1 MAKIHTY
8 VNGKLIPKEEAG
20 ISPYDHGFLYGD
32 GTFEG
37 IRIYDGRIFKFKDH
51 MDRLYDS
58 LKVLR
63 IVPGITREELEDGII
78 KTIQKNELYDDG
90 YIRLVISR
98 GIGDLGI
105 NPRKCKD
112 DPTIVII
119 VDDIQL
125 YPEEMY
131 DNGINVITCSTR
143 RMVSQSLNPRI
154 KSLNYLCNIFG
165 IFEANHQ
172 NAQEGI
178 MLTID
183 GYVSEATVDNIF
195 ILKKNGEIWTPPLY
209 LGILEGITRN
219 SVMDL
224 ALEKGYTMK
233 EKTFTIFDVYTADEV
248 WLTGS
253 GAELIPIKDCD
264 GLTIGEGKAGP
275 VFKQLRAAFK
285 ELTKVDGYVIPRVEQ
300 TVEQ

>member
-1 MAKIHTY
+1 MAKIHTC
-8 VNGKLIPKEEAG
+8 VNGKLVPKEEAS
-20 ISPYDHGFLYGD
+20 ISPYDHGYLYGD

-37 IRIYDGRIFKFKDH
+37 IRIYNGRIFKFKDH

-63 IVPGITREELEDGII
+63 IEMAISREELEADII
-78 KTIQKNELYDDG
+78 KTIQKNELYEKG

-105 NPRKCKD
+105 NPRKCTH
-112 DPTIVII
+112 DPTVVII
-119 VDDIQL
+119 VDSIQL

-131 DNGINVITCSTR
+131 DTGIDVITCSTR

-165 IFEANHQ
+165 IFEVNKQ

-183 GYVSEATVDNIF
+183 GYVSEATVDNLF
-195 ILKKNGEIWTPPLY
+195 LKKNGQIWTPPLY

-219 SVMDL
+219 TVMDL
-224 ALEKGYTMK
+224 AVEKGYQME

-253 GAELIPIKDCD
+253 GAELIPIKDVD

-275 VFKQLRAAFK
+275 AFKELRAAFQ
-285 ELTKVDGYVIPRVEQ
+285 ELTKTTGFEIPRK
-300 TVEQ
+300 

>member
-8 VNGKLIPKEEAG
+8 VDGKLVPKEEAA

-37 IRIYDGRIFKFKDH
+37 IRIYNGRIFKFEEH
-51 MDRLYDS
+51 MDRFYDS

-63 IVPGITREELEDGII
+63 IKPAISREELESAII
-78 KTIQKNELYDDG
+78 KTIQKNEMYDKG
-90 YIRLVISR
+90 YIRLVVSR
-98 GIGDLGI
+98 GVGDLGI
-105 NPRKCKD
+105 NPRKCKNN
-112 DPTIVII
+112 PTVVVI
-119 VDDIQL
+119 VDSIQL

-131 DNGINVITCSTR
+131 ETGINVITCSTR

-165 IFEANHQ
+165 IIEANNQ

-195 ILKKNGEIWTPPLY
+195 IKKRNGEIWTPPLY

-219 SVMDL
+219 SVMDI
-224 ALEKGYTMK
+224 AKEKGYSLY
-233 EKTFTIFDVYTADEV
+233 ERTFTIFDVYTAEEV

-264 GLTIGEGKAGP
+264 GLVIGEGKAGP
-275 VFKQLRAAFK
+275 IFKELRAAFQ
-285 ELTKVDGYVIPRVEQ
+285 ELTRTTGYEIPRA
-300 TVEQ
+300 

>member
-1 MAKIHTY
+1 MAKIHTC
-8 VNGKLIPKEEAG
+8 VNGKLVPKEEAS
-20 ISPYDHGFLYGD
+20 ISPYDHGYLYGD

-37 IRIYDGRIFKFKDH
+37 IRIYNGRIFKFKDH

-63 IVPGITREELEDGII
+63 IEIAISREELEADII
-78 KTIQKNELYDDG
+78 KTIQKNELYDKG

-105 NPRKCKD
+105 NPRKCTH
-112 DPTIVII
+112 DPTVVII
-119 VDDIQL
+119 VDSIQL

-131 DNGINVITCSTR
+131 DTGIDVITCSTR

-165 IFEANHQ
+165 IFEANKQ

-183 GYVSEATVDNIF
+183 GYVSEATVDNLF
-195 ILKKNGEIWTPPLY
+195 LKKNGQIWTPPLY

-219 SVMDL
+219 TVMDI
-224 ALEKGYTMK
+224 ATEKGYQME

-253 GAELIPIKDCD
+253 GAELIPIKDVD
-264 GLTIGEGKAGP
+264 GLIIGEGKAGP
-275 VFKQLRAAFK
+275 VFKELRAAFQ
-285 ELTKVDGYVIPRVEQ
+285 ELTRTTGFEIPRK
-300 TVEQ
+300 

>member
-1 MAKIHTY
+1 MAAIHTY
-8 VNGKLIPKEEAG
+8 VNGKLVLKEEAG

-32 GTFEG
+32 GCFEG
-37 IRIYDGRIFKFKDH
+37 IRIYNGKIFKFKEH
-51 MDRLYDS
+51 MDRFYDS

-63 IVPGITREELEDGII
+63 IEPAISREEMEKAII
-78 KTIQKNELYDDG
+78 MTIQKNELYENG
-90 YIRLVISR
+90 YVRLVVSR

-105 NPRKCKD
+105 NPRKCKHA
-112 DPTIVII
+112 PTVIVI
-119 VDDIQL
+119 VDNIQL

-131 DNGINVITCSTR
+131 ETGIDVITCSTR

-165 IFEANHQ
+165 IIEANNQ

-195 ILKKNGEIWTPPLY
+195 IKKRNGEIWTPPLY

-219 SVMDL
+219 TVIDI
-224 ALEKGYTMK
+224 AKEKGYKIFERTY
-233 EKTFTIFDVYTADEV
+233 TSFDVYTAEEV

-253 GAELIPIKDCD
+253 GAELIPIKRVD
-264 GLTIGEGKAGP
+264 GLVIGDGKAGP
-275 VFKQLRAAFK
+275 VFKDLRAAFR
-285 ELTKVDGYVIPRVEQ
+285 ELTKKTGFVIPRP
-300 TVEQ
+300 

>member
-1 MAKIHTY
+1 MGQIYTY
-8 VNGKLIPKEEAG
+8 VNGEIVPKEKAA

-37 IRIYDGRIFKFKDH
+37 IRIYNGRIFKFKEH

-63 IVPGITREELEDGII
+63 IEPAISRKELEDAII
-78 KTIQKNELYDDG
+78 ETIHKNEMYDKG

-105 NPRKCKD
+105 NPRKCKHA
-112 DPTIVII
+112 PTIVVI
-119 VDDIQL
+119 VDTIQL

-131 DNGINVITCSTR
+131 DNGIDVITCSTR
-143 RMVSQSLNPRI
+143 RIVSQALNPRI

-165 IFEANHQ
+165 IFEANNQ

-178 MLTID
+178 MLTVD

-195 ILKKNGEIWTPPLY
+195 LVKNGQIWTPPLY

-219 SVMDL
+219 TVMDI
-224 ALEKGYTMK
+224 ATEKGYDMR
-233 EKTFTIFDVYTADEV
+233 EVTFTPFDLYTAKEV

-253 GAELIPIKDCD
+253 GAELIPVRSIDKIQ
-264 GLTIGEGKAGP
+264 IGEGKAGP
-275 VFKQLRAAFK
+275 VFKELRAAFQD
-285 ELTKVDGYVIPRVEQ
+285 LTKREGFVIPR
-300 TVEQ
+300 

>member
-1 MAKIHTY
+1 MAVIHTY
-8 VNGKLIPKEEAG
+8 VNGKLVPKEEAA
-20 ISPYDHGFLYGD
+20 ISPYDHGYLYGD
-32 GTFEG
+32 GSFEG
-37 IRIYDGRIFKFKDH
+37 IRIYNGRIFKFKDH
-51 MDRLYDS
+51 MDRFYDS
-58 LKVLR
+58 LKVIR
-63 IVPGITREELEDGII
+63 IEPAISREEIEAAIV
-78 KTIQKNELYDDG
+78 KTIQKNELYDNG
-90 YIRLVISR
+90 YIRLIVSR

-105 NPRKCKD
+105 NPRKCTH

-119 VDDIQL
+119 VDHIQL

-131 DNGINVITCSTR
+131 ETGIDVITCSTR

-165 IFEANHQ
+165 IFEANNQ

-195 ILKKNGEIWTPPLY
+195 ITKRNGEIWTPPLY

-219 SVMDL
+219 TVMDI
-224 ALEKGYTMK
+224 AKEKGYPVL
-233 EKTFTIFDVYTADEV
+233 ERTFTIFDVYTADEV

-253 GAELIPIKDCD
+253 GAELIPIKTVDN
-264 GLTIGEGKAGP
+264 LVIGEGKAGP
-275 VFKQLRAAFK
+275 VFKELRAAFQ
-285 ELTKVDGYVIPRVEQ
+285 ELTQTTGFEIPRVKSL
-300 TVEQ
+300 V

>member
-1 MAKIHTY
+1 MAKIHTC
-8 VNGKLIPKEEAG
+8 VNGILVPKEEAS
-20 ISPYDHGFLYGD
+20 ISPYDHGYLYGD

-37 IRIYDGRIFKFKDH
+37 IRIYNGRIFKFKDH
-51 MDRLYDS
+51 MDRLYSS

-63 IVPGITREELEDGII
+63 IAPAISREELEADII
-78 KTIQKNELYDDG
+78 KTIQKNELYDKG

-105 NPRKCKD
+105 NPRKCTHP
-112 DPTIVII
+112 PTIVII
-119 VDDIQL
+119 VDTIQL

-131 DNGINVITCSTR
+131 ETGIDVITCSTR

-165 IFEANHQ
+165 IFEVNKQ

-183 GYVSEATVDNIF
+183 GYVSEATVDNLF
-195 ILKKNGEIWTPPLY
+195 LKKNGEIWTPPLY

-219 SVMDL
+219 TVMDL
-224 ALEKGYTMK
+224 AVEKGYKME

-253 GAELIPIKDCD
+253 GAELIPIKDVD
-264 GLTIGEGKAGP
+264 GLIIGEGKAGP
-275 VFKQLRAAFK
+275 TFKELRAAFQ
-285 ELTKVDGYVIPRVEQ
+285 ELTQTTGFEIPRG
-300 TVEQ
+300 

>member
-1 MAKIHTY
+1 MAKIHTC
-8 VNGKLIPKEEAG
+8 VNGTLVPKEEAS
-20 ISPYDHGFLYGD
+20 ISPYDHGYLYGD

-37 IRIYDGRIFKFKDH
+37 IRIYNGRIFKFKEH

-58 LKVLR
+58 LKILR
-63 IVPGITREELEDGII
+63 IEMNISRDELEADII
-78 KTIQKNELYDDG
+78 KTIQKNELYDKG

-105 NPRKCKD
+105 NPRKCTFG
-112 DPTIVII
+112 PTIVII
-119 VDDIQL
+119 VDTIQL

-131 DNGINVITCSTR
+131 EAGIDVITCSTR

-165 IFEANHQ
+165 IFEANKQ

-183 GYVSEATVDNIF
+183 GYVSEATVDNLF
-195 ILKKNGEIWTPPLY
+195 LVQNGVIWTPPLY

-224 ALEKGYTMK
+224 AVEKGYKME
-233 EKTFTIFDVYTADEV
+233 EKTFTI
-248 WLTGS
+248 
-253 GAELIPIKDCD
+253 
-264 GLTIGEGKAGP
+264 
-275 VFKQLRAAFK
+275 
-285 ELTKVDGYVIPRVEQ
+285 
-300 TVEQ
+300 

>member
-1 MAKIHTY
+1 MGQIYTY
-8 VNGKLIPKEEAG
+8 VNGEWMPKEKAAV
-20 ISPYDHGFLYGD
+20 SPYDHGFLYGD

-37 IRIYDGRIFKFKDH
+37 IRIYNGRIFKFKEH
-51 MDRLYDS
+51 MDRFYDS

-63 IVPGITREELEDGII
+63 IDLTISRAELEDAII
-78 KTIQKNELYDDG
+78 KTIQKNEMYDKG
-90 YIRLVISR
+90 YIRLVASR

-105 NPRKCKD
+105 NPRKCKWGS
-112 DPTIVII
+112 TVVVI
-119 VDDIQL
+119 VDTIQL

-131 DNGINVITCSTR
+131 DNGIDVITCSTR

-165 IFEANHQ
+165 IFEANNQ

-195 ILKKNGEIWTPPLY
+195 LVKNGQIWTPPLY

-219 SVMDL
+219 TVMDI
-224 ALEKGYTMK
+224 AKKKGYDMR
-233 EKTFTIFDVYTADEV
+233 EETFTIFDIYIAKEV

-253 GAELIPIKDCD
+253 GAELIPVRSVDKIQ
-264 GLTIGEGKAGP
+264 IGEGKAGP
-275 VFKQLRAAFK
+275 VFKDLRAAFQD
-285 ELTKVDGYVIPRVEQ
+285 LTKKEGFIIPRQ
-300 TVEQ
+300 

>member
-1 MAKIHTY
+1 MAKIHTC
-8 VNGKLIPKEEAG
+8 VNGKLVTKEEAS
-20 ISPYDHGFLYGD
+20 ISPYDHGYLYGD

-37 IRIYDGRIFKFKDH
+37 IRIYNGRIFKFKDH

-63 IVPGITREELEDGII
+63 IEMAISREKLEADII
-78 KTIQKNELYDDG
+78 KTIQKNELYDKG

-105 NPRKCKD
+105 NPRKCTH
-112 DPTIVII
+112 DPTVVII
-119 VDDIQL
+119 VDSIQL

-131 DNGINVITCSTR
+131 ETGIDVITCSTR

-165 IFEANHQ
+165 IFEANKQ

-183 GYVSEATVDNIF
+183 GYVSEATVDNLF
-195 ILKKNGEIWTPPLY
+195 LKKNGQIWTPPLY

-219 SVMDL
+219 TVMDI
-224 ALEKGYTMK
+224 ATEKGYQME

-253 GAELIPIKDCD
+253 GAELIPIKDVD
-264 GLTIGEGKAGP
+264 GLIIGEGKAGP
-275 VFKQLRAAFK
+275 VFKELRAAFQ
-285 ELTKVDGYVIPRVEQ
+285 ELTKTTGFEIPKK
-300 TVEQ
+300 

>member
-1 MAKIHTY
+1 MAKIHTC
-8 VNGKLIPKEEAG
+8 VNGKLAPKEEAS
-20 ISPYDHGFLYGD
+20 ISPYDHGYLYGD

-37 IRIYDGRIFKFKDH
+37 IRIYNGRIFKFKEH

-63 IVPGITREELEDGII
+63 IEMVISREELEADII
-78 KTIQKNELYDDG
+78 KTIQKNELFDKG

-105 NPRKCKD
+105 NPRKCTH
-112 DPTIVII
+112 DPTVVII
-119 VDDIQL
+119 VDSIQL

-131 DNGINVITCSTR
+131 ETGIDVITCSTR

-165 IFEANHQ
+165 IFEVNKQ

-183 GYVSEATVDNIF
+183 GYVSEATVDNLF
-195 ILKKNGEIWTPPLY
+195 LKKNGAIWTPPLY

-219 SVMDL
+219 TVMDI
-224 ALEKGYTMK
+224 ATEKGYKME

-253 GAELIPIKDCD
+253 GAELIPIKDVD
-264 GLTIGEGKAGP
+264 GLIIGEGKAGP
-275 VFKQLRAAFK
+275 VFKELRAAFQ
-285 ELTKVDGYVIPRVEQ
+285 ELTKTTGFEIPRD
-300 TVEQ
+300 

>member
-1 MAKIHTY
+1 MAKIHTC
-8 VNGKLIPKEEAG
+8 VNGKLVPKDEAT
-20 ISPYDHGFLYGD
+20 ISPYDHGYLYGD

-37 IRIYDGRIFKFKDH
+37 IRIYNGRIFKFKDH

-63 IVPGITREELEDGII
+63 IEIAISREELEADII
-78 KTIQKNELYDDG
+78 KTIQKNELYDKG

-105 NPRKCKD
+105 NPRKCTH
-112 DPTIVII
+112 DPTVVII
-119 VDDIQL
+119 VDSIQL

-131 DNGINVITCSTR
+131 ETGIDVITCSTR

-165 IFEANHQ
+165 IFEANKQ

-183 GYVSEATVDNIF
+183 GYVSEATVDNLF
-195 ILKKNGEIWTPPLY
+195 LKKNGQIWTPPLY

-219 SVMDL
+219 TVMDL
-224 ALEKGYTMK
+224 AVEKGYKME

-253 GAELIPIKDCD
+253 GAELIPIKDVD
-264 GLTIGEGKAGP
+264 GLIIGEGKAGP
-275 VFKQLRAAFK
+275 VFKELRAAFQ
-285 ELTKVDGYVIPRVEQ
+285 ELTRTTGFEIPRK
-300 TVEQ
+300 

>member
-1 MAKIHTY
+1 MAKIHTC
-8 VNGKLIPKEEAG
+8 VNGKLAPKEEAS
-20 ISPYDHGFLYGD
+20 ISPYDHGYLYGD

-37 IRIYDGRIFKFKDH
+37 IRIYNGRIFKFKEH

-63 IVPGITREELEDGII
+63 IEMVISRDELEADII
-78 KTIQKNELYDDG
+78 KTIQKNELFDKG

-105 NPRKCKD
+105 NPRKCTH
-112 DPTIVII
+112 DPTVVII
-119 VDDIQL
+119 VDSIQL

-131 DNGINVITCSTR
+131 ETGIDVITCSTR

-165 IFEANHQ
+165 IFEVNKQ

-183 GYVSEATVDNIF
+183 GYVSEATVDNLF
-195 ILKKNGEIWTPPLY
+195 LKKNGAIWTPPLY

-219 SVMDL
+219 TVMDI
-224 ALEKGYTMK
+224 ATEKGYKME

-253 GAELIPIKDCD
+253 GAELIPIKDVD
-264 GLTIGEGKAGP
+264 GLIIGEGKAGP
-275 VFKQLRAAFK
+275 VFKELRAAFQ
-285 ELTKVDGYVIPRVEQ
+285 ELTKTTGFEIPRD
-300 TVEQ
+300 